1 MNATLPSSD
10 PDDPVPLAVP
20 GIEPETGDPGGTDAG
35 ARGSGP
41 VMQLLAGGLQLWIR
55 QQCQAIESLE
65 IQLEG
70 SALQLLR
77 GRLRGVRLMARR
89 VRYQDL
95 EIELVEL
102 RSEPIQVAM
111 GQLLRGQ
118 ALQLE
123 HPFQVRGQVAFTA
136 DGLSRSLCRSQWR
149 SLGDWLGEQ
158 LLGLVPLVR
167 LRIQQDRLV
176 LAAQGVGQPGLIELE
191 TDLQAVGGTVE
202 IRAVDRSLT
211 ARLPMDPNI
220 TIERANL
227 EGGMVQLHGSARVSP

>member
-1 MNATLPSSD
+1 
-10 PDDPVPLAVP
+10 
-20 GIEPETGDPGGTDAG
+20 
-35 ARGSGP
+35 
-41 VMQLLAGGLQLWIR
+41 MQLLASGLQLWIR
-55 QQCQAIESLE
+55 QQCQAIGSLE

-77 GRLRGVRLMARR
+77 GRLQGVRLMARR

-102 RSEPIQVAM
+102 SSEPIQVAM

-118 ALQLE
+118 SLQLE

-136 DGLSRSLCRSQWR
+136 DGLSRSLCQPAWR
-149 SLGDWLGEQ
+149 SLGDGLGEQ
-158 LLGLVPLVR
+158 LLGLTPLVR

-176 LAAQGVGQPGLIELE
+176 LAAQGVGQPGLIERE
-191 TDLQAVGGTVE
+191 TDLHAVDGTVE
-202 IRAVDRSLT
+202 IRAVDGELA
-211 ARLPMDPNI
+211 ARLPMDRNI

>member
-1 MNATLPSSD
+1 MSSTSPLPESPQD
-10 PDDPVPLAVP
+10 PPTPAP
-20 GIEPETGDPGGTDAG
+20 PSAG
-35 ARGSGP
+35 AANAPTEKESGP
-41 VMQLLAGGLQLWIR
+41 VMQLIATGLQLWIR
-55 QQCQAIESLE
+55 QQCESIESLDL
-65 IQLEG
+65 QLEG

-77 GRLRGVRLMARR
+77 GRLSGVRLMARR

-102 RSEPIQVAM
+102 RADPIRVAVGNVLK
-111 GQLLRGQ
+111 GQSV
-118 ALQLE
+118 QLE
-123 HPFQVRGQVAFTA
+123 DPFGIRGQVAFTA
-136 DGLSRSLCRSQWR
+136 EGLSRSLSRPQWR

-176 LAAQGVGQPGLIELE
+176 LAAQAVGQSGLLELE

-202 IRAVDRSLT
+202 IRAVDSGIR

-227 EGGMVQLHGSARVSP
+227 EGGMVQLHGRAQVSP

>member
-1 MNATLPSSD
+1 MNAPLPSSD
-10 PDDPVPLAVP
+10 PDESVPL
-20 GIEPETGDPGGTDAG
+20 PESGDTESG
-35 ARGSGP
+35 AAGSGP
-41 VMQLLAGGLQLWIR
+41 VMQLLAGGLQFWIR

-95 EIELVEL
+95 ELELVEL
-102 RSEPIQVAM
+102 HADPIQVAI

-118 ALQLE
+118 SLHLE

-191 TDLQAVGGTVE
+191 TDLRAVEGTVE
-202 IRAVDRSLT
+202 IRAVDRGLT